1 MQLDQAAERIESL
14 KAGILAATAAAIGG
28 FCLNGIYL
36 FLLAQI
42 HLTPTVNNSLLTD
55 LSEEFSLNLT
65 PWLKALILLLS
76 GFLFGVTYRY
86 IVRQDDN
93 PQLKA
98 GAVMAF
104 GLIRGLAQAEAKLD
118 QGQLTTIMVSKVF
131 ANAELWQIGVGIVE
145 SVILF
150 ALAAVVLDQ
159 AIDRGWIKTFTT
171 F

>member
-28 FCLNGIYL
+28 VCLSAVHH
-36 FLLAQI
+36 FLLAQVLGQSQMSEI
-42 HLTPTVNNSLLTD
+42 GGGIGFHLVD
-55 LSEEFSLNLT
+55 
-65 PWLKALILLLS
+65 WLKIASILLS

-86 IVRQDDN
+86 IVRQDHN
-93 PQLKA
+93 LQLKA

-104 GLIRGLAQAEAKLD
+104 GLIRGLAQTEMVLD
-118 QGQLTTIMVSKVF
+118 QIQLATITVGNIF
-131 ANAELWQIGVGIVE
+131 ANQEIWQIGAGVGE

-150 ALAAVVLDQ
+150 ALAAAVLDQ
-159 AIDRGWIKTFTT
+159 AIDRGWIKAFTT

>member
-1 MQLDQAAERIESL
+1 MQLERAAERVESL
-14 KAGILAATAAAIGG
+14 KAGILATAAIAVSVVCIGAAHQMLDQ
-28 FCLNGIYL
+28 FFPSLQITEISWIIS
-36 FLLAQI
+36 FQLA
-42 HLTPTVNNSLLTD
+42 SLLK
-55 LSEEFSLNLT
+55 LASLLG
-65 PWLKALILLLS
+65 S

-104 GLIRGLAQAEAKLD
+104 GLVRGLAQAEVILD
-118 QGQLTTIMVSKVF
+118 ETQLAAMNFADLFTRQEIWQAGVS
-131 ANAELWQIGVGIVE
+131 AIE

-159 AIDRGWIKTFTT
+159 AIDRGWIKPFNA